1 MLLTVSGVQIHY
13 EIVGDSPKGETTPHA
28 LFLHGWGGTS
38 QSLRALAVDLQ
49 ENIRCYLIDLPG
61 FGRSSDPP
69 PTWGIQEY
77 TDMIKTFIDK
87 VGLPA
92 PIFLIGHSFG
102 GALALSLASKYPETV
117 SKLVVCAP
125 SWHRR
130 SVSPLSPTPR
140 RISRILHK
148 FPLVRRVLYK
158 ILFPRSD
165 MMQKP
170 HLEENFKK
178 IVRED
183 LTEAVKAVRQNTLIL
198 WGKDDTYVPITDAS
212 LLHEYIDH
220 SILSVFP
227 GIGHDLP
234 LRHSE
239 DIVSSIHTFL
249 TTKTLE

>member
-1 MLLTVSGVQIHY
+1 
-13 EIVGDSPKGETTPHA
+13 
-28 LFLHGWGGTS
+28 
-38 QSLRALAVDLQ
+38 
-49 ENIRCYLIDLPG
+49 
-61 FGRSSDPP
+61 
-69 PTWGIQEY
+69 
-77 TDMIKTFIDK
+77 
-87 VGLPA
+87 
-92 PIFLIGHSFG
+92 
-102 GALALSLASKYPETV
+102 
-117 SKLVVCAP
+117 
-125 SWHRR
+125 
-130 SVSPLSPTPR
+130 
-140 RISRILHK
+140 
-148 FPLVRRVLYK
+148 
-158 ILFPRSD
+158 

-183 LTEAVKAVRQNTLIL
+183 LTGAVKAVRQNTLIL

-249 TTKTLE
+249 TTKTVE